1 MTKQALAH
9 IARIMYDLQEEC
21 KSRDYC
27 PNCPASILEN
37 GYHKRCY
44 FGEKEPQGWEI
55 TKADI
60 ERLEGKSNAGG
71 NP

>member
-1 MTKQALAH
+1 MTKQELAH
-9 IARIMYDLQEEC
+9 IAKVMHDLQEEC

-27 PNCPASILEN
+27 PNCQASISEH

-44 FGEKEPQGWEI
+44 FGKDEPQGWDI

-60 ERLEGKSNAGG
+60 ERLERSKDGEK
-71 NP
+71 